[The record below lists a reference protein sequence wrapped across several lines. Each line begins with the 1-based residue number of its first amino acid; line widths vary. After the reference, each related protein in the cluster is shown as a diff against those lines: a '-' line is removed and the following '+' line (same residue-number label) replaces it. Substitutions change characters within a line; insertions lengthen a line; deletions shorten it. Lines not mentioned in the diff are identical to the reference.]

1 MDNQNKYTNGKIYKI
16 LSAEYPDK
24 FYVGS
29 TVRTL
34 HRRWIIHKKD
44 SKGVG
49 RDTLFYRTLNEIG
62 FDQFS
67 INLIE
72 NHPCETR
79 SQLLQREAFWIEL
92 LKPTLNTAK
101 PWVSEAEKKLKQ
113 RKRDAKYRANN
124 KDKIKVK
131 DAKYRANNKDK
142 IKVKDAKY
150 RANNKDKIK
159 VKDAK
164 YRANNK
170 EKEAQKCD
178 CNLCGRTVRRRD
190 IRRHQK
196 TTVCKLQA
204 YVDIEFISDNEVEIE
219 FIG

>member
-1 MDNQNKYTNGKIYKI
+1 MDNQNKYANGKIYKI
-16 LSAEYPDK
+16 ISAEYPDK

-29 TVRTL
+29 TIRTL
-34 HRRWIIHKKD
+34 HRRWIMHKKD
-44 SKGVG
+44 SKGAG
-49 RDTLFYRTLNEIG
+49 RDTLVYRTLNEIG
-62 FDQFS
+62 FDKFS

-79 SQLLQREAFWIEL
+79 SHLLEREAFWIEL
-92 LKPTLNTAK
+92 LKPTLNTTK

-113 RKRDAKYRANN
+113 RKR
-124 KDKIKVK
+124 
-131 DAKYRANNKDK
+131 
-142 IKVKDAKY
+142 DAKY

-196 TTVCKLQA
+196 TTVCKLGA
-204 YVDIEFISDNEVEIE
+204 YVDVEFISDNEVEIE